1 MRELYIKSRFSTLS
15 RTWAALHLHWR
26 ALLAARSAEEREHA
40 EAKRGLARVLR
51 CERPWVRRCLH
62 GGLAMAGLA
71 MMACGLLWWRLASG
85 PLTLDMVT
93 PFLTSA
99 IEQRFG
105 GNHHVEVG
113 GTQLERDDDGRTAL
127 RLRDVVVRG
136 PNGAVVASAPKAEV
150 GISGA
155 NLLLGQ
161 LQAIRLSLIGATMAL
176 RVDTNGQVSVSAG
189 TEKTPSATDTPFVVG
204 AVPPGRMALASSD
217 QAPGTQDNAPPAGPD
232 LFAALLNW
240 LDGINAL
247 GLDGRDLTEIGL
259 KNGSVIVDDQR
270 SGKQWSFNNIN
281 LSLTR
286 PKEGGVAFTL
296 TSNGADGPWSLTATM
311 TPHEDGR
318 RAIEAVVRDISP
330 KDIMLALR
338 ANGGSFEADMPLS
351 AILRAEIGP
360 DGAILSGEG
369 RILAGAG
376 FIGNGDDPKNR
387 ILVDEAQLQ
396 WRWDATNHVLVM
408 PMEVQ
413 SGGNQIKLIA
423 QLEAPREP
431 GGAWAFNVNRG
442 MIVLGTADRTREAPL
457 VLDRVLVRGRI
468 DPTKRRIDLD
478 QGELGGLSAGIAFS
492 GGLDYSGADPRLT
505 AGIAANRM
513 SVAAFKR
520 LWPVF
525 IVPDTRNWVFDHIQ
539 TGTVERVV
547 IASNA
552 TIPEMKPGGP
562 PMPDDGA
569 SVEVIANATFRP
581 VDTLPAVRD
590 ADITVHTTG
599 RTTKVTI
606 NRGTIDLP
614 SGKKL
619 TLSNGTF
626 DIADTAAKPAPAR
639 VKVRIEGGVDAA
651 AELMGMEPLNNAASV
666 PVDPAALR
674 GTFGAQVNLAW
685 PIMPDPP
692 KGTFVYQVDAD
703 IANFSADKLVRG
715 LRADAASLK
724 FIANPQGIQVKGD
737 VKIGNAMV
745 VADYR
750 KPRGDADAEVR
761 AQTTL
766 DDAARARMGFDL
778 GGTLTG
784 AVPMKISG
792 RIGGGDRDNRFA
804 IDADLTQSKI
814 VDLLPGWNKPAGK
827 PSRATFV
834 LIEKTTSRRFED
846 LVLEGGGALVKGTA
860 EVDAD
865 GDVSTVN
872 FPTFALSDGDKA
884 SLRADRATDGTLRVT
899 MRGDVYDGRGFIKA
913 LMGAQ
918 SAPDQKPRKSAYDFD
933 LDIKLGTVAGFHG
946 ETLRGLDLRLS
957 RRAGQIRSLAFNA
970 KLGRDAPF
978 TADLRGRGGRQ
989 VVALNT
995 EDAGALFR
1003 FVDLYPRMEGG
1014 TMGVEIDPPTVEHS
1028 PQNGIVAVRG
1038 FTVRGE
1044 AALNRIAAST
1054 PAGEGSGHGY
1064 ISQAQGVEFSR
1075 MRIDFTRAPGRL
1087 TIRDGVV
1094 SGPAVGATFD
1104 GNIDFAHDDVRMRG
1118 TFVPAYAL
1126 NNLAAQVVPIIGPII
1141 SGGKNEGLFGVTF
1154 EVTGSPSAMTLR
1166 PNPISP
1172 LAPGFLRKIFEF
1184 RRMEDDP
1191 VGSTSSR

>member
-1 MRELYIKSRFSTLS
+1 MLS

-26 ALLAARSAEEREHA
+26 ALMAARSAEEHEAA
-40 EAKRGLARVLR
+40 EAKRGLTRVLR
-51 CERPWVRRCLH
+51 CERPWMRRCAH
-62 GGLAMAGLA
+62 GGLALTGLV

-85 PLTLDMVT
+85 PLTLDMIT
-93 PFLTSA
+93 PWLTSA

-136 PNGAVVASAPKAEV
+136 ANGAVVASAPKAEV

-161 LQAIRLSLIGATMAL
+161 IQAIRLSLIGATMAL

-189 TEKTPSATDTPFVVG
+189 TEKSPNIDTPFVVG
-204 AVPPGRMALASSD
+204 PVPPGRMALASSD
-217 QAPGTQDNAPPAGPD
+217 QAPGSQAPAAQDI
-232 LFAALLNW
+232 LAALLGW

-259 KNGSVIVDDQR
+259 KNGSVVVNDQR
-270 SGKQWSFNNIN
+270 SGKQWSFDNIN

-296 TSNGADGPWSLTATM
+296 TSSGADGPWSLTATV
-311 TPHEDGR
+311 TPHDDGR

-338 ANGGSFEADMPLS
+338 ANGGVEADMPLS

-360 DGAILSGEG
+360 DGALLMGEG
-369 RILAGAG
+369 RIVAGAG

-387 ILVDEAQLQ
+387 ILIDEAQLQ
-396 WRWDATNHVLVM
+396 WRWDPASRVLTM
-408 PMEVQ
+408 PLEIQ
-413 SGGNQIKLIA
+413 AGGNQIKLMA
-423 QLEAPREP
+423 QLEPPQDA
-431 GGAWAFNVNRG
+431 GGAWALNVNRG
-442 MIVLGTADRTREAPL
+442 MIVLGMSDRAREAPL
-457 VLDRVLVRGRI
+457 MLDRVLVRGRI
-468 DPTKRRIDLD
+468 DPTKRRIDID

-492 GGLDYSGADPRLT
+492 GGFDNSGADPRLT
-505 AGIAANRM
+505 FGIAANRM

-525 IVPDTRNWVFDHIQ
+525 ISPDIRDWVFDHVQ
-539 TGTVERVV
+539 TGTVDRVV
-547 IASNA
+547 IAANA
-552 TIPEMKPGGP
+552 TIPEFKPGGP
-562 PMPDDGA
+562 PMPEDGISIDIA
-569 SVEVIANATFRP
+569 ANATFRP
-581 VDTLPAVRD
+581 VETLPAIRD
-590 ADITVHTTG
+590 ADIAVRTTG
-599 RTTKVTI
+599 RTVKVTLG
-606 NRGTIDLP
+606 RSTIDLQ

-619 TLSNGTF
+619 TMSNGTF
-626 DIADTAAKPAPAR
+626 EIADTSVKPSTAR
-639 VKVRIEGGVDAA
+639 VKMRVDGGVDAA
-651 AELMGMEPLNNAASV
+651 TELMGMEPLSSAATV
-666 PVDPAALR
+666 PVDPATLR
-674 GTFGAQVNLAW
+674 GTFAAQVNLSW
-685 PIMPDPP
+685 PLMPEPP
-692 KGTFVYQVDAD
+692 KGAFNYQVDAE

-715 LRADAASLK
+715 LKADAAILK
-724 FIANPQGIQVKGD
+724 FTANPQGMQVKGD
-737 VKIGNAMV
+737 VKIGNALV

-761 AQTTL
+761 ALTTL

-792 RIGGGDRDNRFA
+792 RIGTGDRENRFA

-814 VDLLPGWNKPAGK
+814 VDLLPGWNKPTGK

-834 LIEKTTSRRFED
+834 MTEKPTSRRFED
-846 LVLEGGGALVKGTA
+846 IVLEGAGALVKGSA

-865 GDVSTVN
+865 GDVSSVN
-872 FPTFALSDGDKA
+872 FTTFALSDGDKA
-884 SLRADRATDGTLRVT
+884 ALRADRATDGTLRVT

-918 SAPDQKPRKSAYDFD
+918 GPADQKPRKTAYDFD

-957 RRAGQIRSLAFNA
+957 RRVGVIRSLVFNS

-978 TADLRGRGGRQ
+978 TADLQGHSGRQ
-989 VVALNT
+989 VVVLRT
-995 EDAGALFR
+995 EDAGSLFR
-1003 FVDLYPRMEGG
+1003 FIDLYPRMEGG
-1014 TMGVEIDPPTVEHS
+1014 TMAVEIDPPTVEHA
-1028 PQNGIVAVRG
+1028 PQNGVVAIRG

-1044 AALNRIAAST
+1044 PSLNRIAAT
-1054 PAGEGSGHGY
+1054 APSGDGLARSY
-1064 ISQAQGVEFSR
+1064 APQAQGVEFSR

-1094 SGPAVGATFD
+1094 SGPSVGATFD

-1126 NNLAAQVVPIIGPII
+1126 NNLAAQVVPIIGPIL
-1141 SGGKNEGLFGVTF
+1141 SGGKNEGLFGITF

-1191 VGSTSSR
+1191 LGGAASR